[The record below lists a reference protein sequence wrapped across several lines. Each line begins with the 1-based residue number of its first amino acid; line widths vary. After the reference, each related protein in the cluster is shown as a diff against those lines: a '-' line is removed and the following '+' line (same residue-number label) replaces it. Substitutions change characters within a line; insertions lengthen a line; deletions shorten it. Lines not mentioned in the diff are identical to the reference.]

1 MKAYK
6 VITRDVDGSDTRYYS
21 SYKGAAKRF
30 EDMSGYPL
38 PKGHHSFETVSD
50 YGCVVKFKANDDAII
65 PSYEAPI
72 DDAEIEK
79 YDEDGY
85 RLDCIVTCDSP
96 YGTYGSAEHQMY
108 GDAWFYQDCPGAW

>member
-30 EDMSGYPL
+30 EEMSGYSL

-50 YGCVVKFKANDDAII
+50 YGCVVKFQANDNAEI
-65 PSYEAPI
+65 PAYEAPVNV
-72 DDAEIEK
+72 EVEK
-79 YDEDGY
+79 YDEEGCRRDY
-85 RLDCIVTCDSP
+85 IPCSSP

-108 GDAWFYQDCPGAW
+108 GDTWFYQ